1 MSSNEIDT
9 SVNASGLTTT
19 AENEIF
25 KSLSHQTRRDIIKI
39 LGETKEA
46 TFTEIKNKL
55 TNIDSPTLSYHLKSL
70 NSMLTQQGEN
80 YILTDIGQTALLLM
94 DKIDQS
100 DRLKAWKRN
109 ILKSN
114 IWTQV
119 SWMIIMI
126 LVPFLISNYY
136 SPITL
141 IWVVVLINVIA
152 QVNFQVI
159 WRMFGKSYN
168 PGKKQKKGNKSKGSI
183 R

>member
-1 MSSNEIDT
+1 MSSNDPST
-9 SVNASGLTTT
+9 SMDASALSTT

-109 ILKSN
+109 MLKSN

-119 SWMIIMI
+119 SWILILF

-136 SPITL
+136 SSTTL
-141 IWVVVLINVIA
+141 VWVFVLINVIA
-152 QVNFQVI
+152 QINFQVM
-159 WRMFGKSYN
+159 WRMFGISYN
-168 PGKKQKKGNKSKGSI
+168 PGKKQKKDKTKQ
-183 R
+183 